1 MTVRP
6 FRDEDRKFLDNVS
19 RETGYPYPNVDDHLT
34 ECIMIAEENGKPV
47 AALLARRAAHLYVYV
62 DKGVNPL
69 RRLHALR
76 KVSEFMKPI
85 MRLKGYTECDGY
97 LVPSIERSFGRR
109 VMRSFGAVKNW
120 TSYCFRFGDE

>member
-47 AALLARRAAHLYVYV
+47 AALLARRARCRRRALL
-62 DKGVNPL
+62 PL
-69 RRLHALR
+69 TVWKCRNVGDSAARVRGKQNILR
-76 KVSEFMKPI
+76 T
-85 MRLKGYTECDGY
+85 G
-97 LVPSIERSFGRR
+97 
-109 VMRSFGAVKNW
+109 
-120 TSYCFRFGDE
+120 